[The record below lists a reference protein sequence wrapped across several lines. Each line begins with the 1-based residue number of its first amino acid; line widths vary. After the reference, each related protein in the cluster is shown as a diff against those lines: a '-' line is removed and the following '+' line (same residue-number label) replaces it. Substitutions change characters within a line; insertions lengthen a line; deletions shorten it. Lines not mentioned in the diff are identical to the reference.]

1 MKKHTQTLADQK
13 KQDKA
18 ERKAEEAAAKEA
30 EEEAAA
36 EAEAAA
42 AAEALATAEFDDT
55 ITDDMDGDELL
66 GFWQA
71 QNPIL
76 VREGLEVASDEVG
89 KLERGDVIKV
99 VEVQRNSADTVR
111 LRSGLGWVSFKS
123 HLVRKLGP
131 SYEPGEA
138 EVAKV
143 REVLERTLLVYQCMD
158 DDQQTEVEEELA
170 SRWADVFGS
179 GGGGG
184 GEGGGVSAKKVTQLN
199 SRLKE
204 ALAATEDKAARC
216 TELEAQVSS
225 LQEAASEAAAS
236 EGGQATELLE
246 RVSELEKKLADDAA
260 AAEKAAAVAAEEK
273 EDAVAEL
280 SGKNATLEA
289 QVKKLQADLAEAKQ
303 AAKSAGGGGGGGGG
317 AAAGAELPADV
328 QAIFDKANA
337 ADASNDKP
345 TALREYQTG
354 ATTNPDTASPCRPA
368 SAFLCDKLAQVAEE
382 CVLRLATGV
391 KKAMAYMKA
400 NPSTKKTLTPIL
412 QKVMKRAQELKA
424 EIAAAK
430 ATPPSSPTAGDDG
443 TLSPKPQAFLP

>member
-143 REVLERTLLVYQCMD
+143 REVR
-158 DDQQTEVEEELA
+158 
-170 SRWADVFGS
+170 R
-179 GGGGG
+179 
-184 GEGGGVSAKKVTQLN
+184 
-199 SRLKE
+199 
-204 ALAATEDKAARC
+204 LAAVE
-216 TELEAQVSS
+216 
-225 LQEAASEAAAS
+225 
-236 EGGQATELLE
+236 
-246 RVSELEKKLADDAA
+246 
-260 AAEKAAAVAAEEK
+260 
-273 EDAVAEL
+273 
-280 SGKNATLEA
+280 
-289 QVKKLQADLAEAKQ
+289 
-303 AAKSAGGGGGGGGG
+303 
-317 AAAGAELPADV
+317 
-328 QAIFDKANA
+328 
-337 ADASNDKP
+337 
-345 TALREYQTG
+345 QTR
-354 ATTNPDTASPCRPA
+354 SMSRFQI
-368 SAFLCDKLAQVAEE
+368 S
-382 CVLRLATGV
+382 TG
-391 KKAMAYMKA
+391 
-400 NPSTKKTLTPIL
+400 
-412 QKVMKRAQELKA
+412 
-424 EIAAAK
+424 
-430 ATPPSSPTAGDDG
+430 
-443 TLSPKPQAFLP
+443 